1 MTIYESL
8 TYYITKT
15 GLKIRSEHID
25 NFFTGIRRRLLQYNV
40 RADESEKVFRVTSF
54 ITVVIQNTC
63 LSVLR

>member
-40 RADESEKVFRVTSF
+40 RADESEKVF
-54 ITVVIQNTC
+54 
-63 LSVLR
+63 